1 MFVRS
6 EGGYTR
12 VVPLTEP
19 STEPP
24 TVRQTNALRAAYRK
38 CSVDLA
44 ETRDRLRSVERE
56 MKAMARTHRAEIERL
71 HIEATVDRE
80 PPAGFQMLWK
90 DKRET
95 ERRFRTTNHRLRA
108 CEAEVRECKDAAVR
122 DRLTPPAGS

>member
-1 MFVRS
+1 
-6 EGGYTR
+6 
-12 VVPLTEP
+12 
-19 STEPP
+19 
-24 TVRQTNALRAAYRK
+24 
-38 CSVDLA
+38 
-44 ETRDRLRSVERE
+44 

-80 PPAGFQMLWK
+80 PPTGFQMLWK

-95 ERRFRTTNHRLRA
+95 DRRFRTTNHRLRA